1 MDEFFLIIDALV
13 AFCGVFALTQ
23 WWKLKQAGK
32 LVDCKLIYP
41 SECSADNCRDPEGF
55 YTYVQP
61 RLLLFSVAAL
71 ISGVLLLANDFLHFL
86 SDLASM
92 AVGVVFFAI
101 IIWYGAVISRAYK
114 RFFQG

>member
-1 MDEFFLIIDALV
+1 MDMMLLFDVLLAL
-13 AFCGVFALTQ
+13 AGVFAMTQ
-23 WWKLKQAGK
+23 WVKLKTAGK

-55 YTYVQP
+55 YAYVQL

-92 AVGVVFFAI
+92 AVGVVFFVI